1 VVIALASKTK
11 LILAVGAVAVF
22 LLSSTY
28 LLSKK
33 DEGHLFPFYLP
44 WDDGEETAIS
54 ISRRLDKPAGNLG
67 YVRAGEDGHLY
78 VGSKRIKLL
87 GVNIC
92 GGAAFPTKDEAG
104 KIAAR
109 LAKFGINIVRFHHM
123 DASWETFNIFNRT
136 FGDTRHLNPEALD
149 RLDYFITKL
158 KEYGIYVDLN
168 LLVSRGFTSADG
180 LPVEIDAMDWKDQ
193 QVLGFFVGKVDELER
208 EYAKQLLAHRN
219 PYTGMTYAEDPA
231 VAFVEIVNEQGLIHG
246 WLGGVVDGLPR
257 AFKGELGA
265 KWNEYLSLK
274 YVSDEKLAE
283 AWDGE
288 GEQPSHGELLGNG
301 NFEAGLEGWAVEVH
315 DGADASYEVVKG
327 SEGLRALEV
336 DVTNLGS
343 AAWHVQFNYPG
354 LEVKAGEKY
363 LVKFRAR
370 ADGEA
375 RISVSLRQAHE
386 PWNGLSISVGIG
398 LTPEWR
404 EFEVAL
410 TASEPE
416 LNARLDIS
424 GLGAVKT
431 TYQFSR
437 FSMKPFKG
445 RGLIE
450 GESLRDSTVQ
460 ILTLGEY
467 GKRTTAA
474 ERDWVEFLYS
484 LEEGYFTRMHQYI
497 DEELGVKA
505 LTIGTIVGC
514 STPNI
519 MSKLDV
525 IDTHAYWN
533 HPVFPSTP
541 WDSSDWHVVNE
552 PMVNHL
558 DDGTL
563 SGLALKKVYNKPL
576 IVSEYNHPAPNMY
589 DAETVMTLATYAA
602 LQDWDGI
609 FLFDYGSSDDWDA
622 MRIRGYFDVDQ
633 HPIKMASFIPAYMVF
648 VRGDVEPANYLLT
661 SMLDS
666 QREIDLI
673 ASGRVWAWGLP
684 DGGHLGMG
692 ADTPLMHRTALT
704 VDVEPESDLGSLY
717 VSSGP
722 VYVSDNGEVTW
733 NITDRERG
741 LFLVNTSSSIA
752 VVGFGGGKSYDFGN
766 VVVEPGYTLLDGWS
780 VVTLS
785 VLEGES
791 FRDWDKL
798 LLLAAGYATN
808 TGMRIREYESGR
820 EIAAGST
827 DLMEMSRYNG
837 LITCGTSWGE
847 APTLVEGVSSGVKIK
862 TSEDFEVW
870 ALDNRGERVLQVPV
884 STEGELKAFYIGLE
898 FHTVW
903 YELVVEG

>member
-1 VVIALASKTK
+1 MASKVK
-11 LILAVGAVAVF
+11 LILAAGAVAV
-22 LLSSTY
+22 LLSSSIY
-28 LLSKK
+28 LLSK
-33 DEGHLFPFYLP
+33 EGEGKLFPFYLP
-44 WDDGEETAIS
+44 WDDDEETVVS
-54 ISRRLDKPAGNLG
+54 ISGKLDKPAGNLG

-78 VGSKRIKLL
+78 VGGKRIRLL

-109 LAKFGINIVRFHHM
+109 LAKFGINVVRFHHM
-123 DASWETFNIFNRT
+123 DASWETFNIFNKT

-158 KEYGIYVDLN
+158 KENGIYVDLN
-168 LLVSRGFTSADG
+168 LLVSRRFTSADG
-180 LPVEIDAMDWKDQ
+180 LPAEISEMDWKDQ
-193 QVLGFFVGKVDELER
+193 QVLGFFVEKVDELEK
-208 EYAKQLLAHRN
+208 EYAEQLLTHRN
-219 PYTGMTYAEDPA
+219 SYTGLTYAEDPA
-231 VAFVEIVNEQGLIHG
+231 VAFVEIVNEQGLIQG
-246 WLGGVVDGLPR
+246 WLGGVVDGLPA
-257 AFKGELGA
+257 AFKEGLGT

-274 YVSDEKLAE
+274 YDSDEKLAE
-283 AWDGE
+283 AWNGE
-288 GEQPSHGELLGNG
+288 GDRSSQDELLANG

-315 DGADASYEVVKG
+315 DGAEASYEVVEG

-354 LEVKAGEKY
+354 LDVKAGEKY

-370 ADGEA
+370 ADGEV
-375 RISVSLRQAHE
+375 RVSVSLKQAHE
-386 PWNGLSISVGIG
+386 PWNDLSIGVGIG
-398 LTPEWR
+398 LTTEWR

-410 TASEPE
+410 TASAPE

-424 GLGAVKT
+424 GLGAVRT

-445 RGLIE
+445 HGLIE

-460 ILTLGEY
+460 TLTLGEY
-467 GKRTTAA
+467 GKRTVAA
-474 ERDWVEFLYS
+474 ERAWVEFLYG
-484 LEEGYFTRMHQYI
+484 LEEGYFTGMHRYL
-497 DEELGVKA
+497 DSELGVKA

-519 MSKLDV
+519 MSQLDV
-525 IDTHAYWN
+525 MDTHAYWN
-533 HPVFPSTP
+533 HPAFPGSP
-541 WDSSDWHVVNE
+541 WDSSDWYVVNE

-563 SGLALKKVYNKPL
+563 SSLALKKVYNKPH

-589 DAETVMTLATYAA
+589 DAETAMTLATYAA

-609 FLFDYGSSDDWDA
+609 FLFDYGSRDDWDST
-622 MRIRGYFDVDQ
+622 RIRGYFDVDQ
-633 HPIKMASFIPAYMVF
+633 HPIKMASFLPAYMVF
-648 VRGDVEPANYLLT
+648 VRGDIEPASYMLT
-661 SMLDS
+661 SKLDR

-673 ASGRVWAWGLP
+673 ASGRATAWDLP

-692 ADTPLMHRTALT
+692 ADTHLIHRTALT
-704 VDVEPESDLGSLY
+704 VDGEPESNLGSLD
-717 VSSGP
+717 VSVSES

-741 LFLVNTSSSIA
+741 LFLVNTSRSIA
-752 VVGFGGGKSYDFGN
+752 VVGFGGGKSFDFGD
-766 VVVEPGYTLLDGWS
+766 VVVEPGDTLLDGWS

-798 LLLAAGYATN
+798 LLLAVGYAAN
-808 TGMRIREYESGR
+808 TGMRIREYEGGR
-820 EIAAGST
+820 EIAVGST

-870 ALDNRGERVLQVPV
+870 ALDNIGERVVRVPV
-884 STEGELKAFYIGLE
+884 STEGERKVFYIGSE
-898 FHTVW
+898 FSTVW

>member
-1 VVIALASKTK
+1 M
-11 LILAVGAVAVF
+11 VGTVAVF
-22 LLSSTY
+22 ILSSIF
-28 LLSKK
+28 LFPKK
-33 DEGHLFPFYLP
+33 GEGKLFPFYLP
-44 WDDGEETAIS
+44 WDDDEETVVS
-54 ISRRLDKPAGNLG
+54 ISGKLDKPAGNLG
-67 YVRAGEDGHLY
+67 YVSAGEDGHLY
-78 VGSKRIKLL
+78 VGGQRMRLL

-92 GGAAFPTKDEAG
+92 GGAAFPSKDEAG
-104 KIAAR
+104 EIAAR

-123 DASWETFNIFNRT
+123 DASWETFNIYNKT

-149 RLDYFITKL
+149 RLDYFISKL
-158 KEYGIYVDLN
+158 KDNGIYVDLN
-168 LLVSRGFTSADG
+168 LLVSRGFTNTDG
-180 LPVEIDAMDWKDQ
+180 LPPEIDVMDWKDQ
-193 QVLGFFVGKVDELER
+193 QVLGFFVEKVDELEK
-208 EYAKQLLAHRN
+208 EYARQLLTHRN
-219 PYTGMTYAEDPA
+219 SYTGLTYAEDPA

-246 WLGGVVDGLPR
+246 WLGGVVDGLPD
-257 AFKGELGA
+257 AFKGELWA
-265 KWNEYLSLK
+265 KWNRYLSLK

-288 GEQPSHGELLGNG
+288 EGQSSQAELLENG

-315 DGADASYEVVKG
+315 DGAEAFNEVVEASGGQK
-327 SEGLRALEV
+327 ALEI

-343 AAWHVQFNYPG
+343 ASWHVQFNYPG

-375 RISVSLRQAHE
+375 RISISLKQAHD
-386 PWNGLSISVGIG
+386 PWKDLSIRVGIG
-398 LTPEWR
+398 LTPEWG
-404 EFEVAL
+404 EYEVAL

-424 GLGAVKT
+424 DLGAVKT
-431 TYQFSR
+431 TYQFSN
-437 FSMKPFKG
+437 FSLKPFRG
-445 RGLIE
+445 HGLIE

-460 ILTLGEY
+460 ILMLGEY
-467 GKRTTAA
+467 GKRTAAA
-474 ERDWVEFLYS
+474 ERDWVEFLYG
-484 LEEGYFTRMHQYI
+484 LEEGYFTEMHRYL

-519 MSKLDV
+519 MSQLDV

-533 HPVFPSTP
+533 HPAFPGTP
-541 WDSSDWHVVNE
+541 WDSNDWYVVNE

-563 SGLALKKVYNKPL
+563 SSLALKKVYNKPF

-589 DAETVMTLATYAA
+589 DAETVMTLAIYAA

-609 FLFDYGSSDDWDA
+609 FLFDYGSRDDWDA

-648 VRGDVEPANYLLT
+648 VRGDVEPANELLT
-661 SMLDS
+661 SKLDR
-666 QREIDLI
+666 QMEVELI
-673 ASGRVWAWGLP
+673 TSGRVWAWDLP
-684 DGGHLGMG
+684 DGGNLGMG
-692 ADTPLMHRTALT
+692 SDTPLMHRTALI
-704 VDVEPESDLGSLY
+704 VGDEPELNFKVNVSGS
-717 VSSGP
+717 
-722 VYVSDNGEVTW
+722 VYVSDNYEVTW

-741 LFLVNTSSSIA
+741 MLLVNTSRSIA
-752 VVGFGGGKSYDFGN
+752 VVGFVGGESLDFGA
-766 VVVEPGYTLLDGWS
+766 VVVEPGDTLLDGWGM
-780 VVTLS
+780 VTLS
-785 VLEGES
+785 ILEGES

-827 DLMEMSRYNG
+827 DLKGMSLYNG

-847 APTLVEGVSSGVKIK
+847 SPTLVEGVPSAIKIK
-862 TSEDFEVW
+862 TSEDIEVW
-870 ALDNRGERVLQVPV
+870 ALDNRGERLNQVPV
-884 STEGELKAFYIGLE
+884 STEGDRKAFYIGPE
-898 FHTVW
+898 FGTVW
-903 YELVVEG
+903 YEITAKL